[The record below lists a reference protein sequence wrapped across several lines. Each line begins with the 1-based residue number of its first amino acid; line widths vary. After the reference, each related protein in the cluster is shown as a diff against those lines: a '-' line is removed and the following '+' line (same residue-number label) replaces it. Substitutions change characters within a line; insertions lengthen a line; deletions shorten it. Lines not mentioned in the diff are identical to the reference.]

1 MSKKI
6 KIVPVGPKYN
16 GYFVSEDGKV
26 LEEIGSGEFAE
37 ISRQMYRNKWVV
49 KLRSSKG
56 GKWQL
61 IPIQRLIAKAFLPE
75 PPQGYY
81 KIIHKD
87 GNIKNCDS
95 SNLEYEDLSVAKYGD
110 KNGRSTLTAANAE
123 SIRKA
128 YAKGGTTMKA
138 LAEKYGV
145 AYYTIHCIIQGKTWQ
160 AEPVKAS

>member
-6 KIVPVGPKYN
+6 VIKPIEKYP
-16 GYFVSEDGKV
+16 GYYVSKDGKV
-26 LEEIGSGEFAE
+26 LEEIGAGEYSE
-37 ISRQMYRNKWVV
+37 VSRMMHLGKWKV
-49 KLRSSKG
+49 KLKSEKKR
-56 GKWQL
+56 WQL
-61 IPIQRLIAKAFLPE
+61 IPIQRLVAHYFLDS
-75 PPQGYY
+75 PPNGYY
-81 KIIHKD
+81 KINHKD
-87 GNIKNCDS
+87 GNLGNCDS

-128 YAKGGTTMKA
+128 YAKGETTMKA

-160 AEPVKAS
+160 TEPAKAS

>member
-1 MSKKI
+1 MGKKI
-6 KIVPVGPKYN
+6 TIKPIENYP
-16 GYFVSEDGKV
+16 GYYIGEDGHV
-26 LEEIGSGEFAE
+26 MEEIGSGEYAGV
-37 ISRQMYRNKWVV
+37 SAMLHQGKWKV
-49 KLRSSKG
+49 KLKSEKKR
-56 GKWQL
+56 WQL
-61 IPIQRLIAKAFLPE
+61 IPIQRLVARYFLDGPPPE
-75 PPQGYY
+75 GYY

-128 YAKGGTTMKA
+128 YSKGETTMKA

-160 AEPVKAS
+160 ADPVKAS